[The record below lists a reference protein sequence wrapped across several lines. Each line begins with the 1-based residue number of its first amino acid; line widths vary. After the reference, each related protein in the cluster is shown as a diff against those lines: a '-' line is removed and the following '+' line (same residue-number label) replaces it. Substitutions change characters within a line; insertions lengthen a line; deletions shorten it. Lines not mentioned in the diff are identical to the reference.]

1 MQFEPFRPPWYLS
14 HAYTQT
20 LLASLKLRA
29 LGSNPLVRFERHVI
43 LDTGSGARLSGY
55 YTPRESPDTKGLAVL
70 LHGWEGSAHSTYML
84 TCGKHLYQNG
94 YAVFRL
100 NLRDH
105 GNSHHLNKGLFY
117 ATLLDEVFE
126 GVRLAT
132 RLCSDG
138 PAVLVGF
145 SLGGNFA
152 IRIAAMYATG
162 GYDHLVRAV
171 SISPVLD
178 PEKSTNRIDHSPLIL
193 GYFLKKW
200 RNSLRLKQH
209 YFPTAYNF
217 DTILKGK
224 TIRGITDQL
233 IHRYSSYADSHEYF
247 SGYRIHSNSLEN
259 LTLPLTII
267 AAADD
272 PIIPVDDFYAITP
285 APGFDLI
292 VHPHGG
298 HNGFI
303 EGISN
308 PAWYDRFIVKCAS
321 AT

>member
-1 MQFEPFRPPWYLS
+1 MQFEPFHPPWYLS

-20 LLASLKLRA
+20 LLASLKLRT

-43 LDTGSGARLSGY
+43 LDTESGARLSGY
-55 YTPRESPDTKGLAVL
+55 YTPRNSRDTKGLAVL
-70 LHGWEGSAHSTYML
+70 LHGWEGSARSTYML
-84 TCGKHLYQNG
+84 MCGKHLYQNG

-100 NLRDH
+100 NFRDH
-105 GNSHHLNKGLFY
+105 GHSHHLNKGLFY

-126 GVRLAT
+126 GVHLAT
-132 RLCSDG
+132 RLCSKR

-152 IRIAAMYATG
+152 IRIAAMYSAG
-162 GYDHLVRAV
+162 DYDHLVRAV

-178 PEKSTNRIDHSPLIL
+178 PEKSTNRIDRSPLIL
-193 GYFLKKW
+193 AYFLKKW
-200 RNSLRLKQH
+200 RNSLRRKQH
-209 YFPTAYNF
+209 YFPSTYHFN
-217 DTILKGK
+217 DILKGK
-224 TIRGITDQL
+224 TILGMTDQL
-233 IHRYSSYADSHEYF
+233 IQRYSNYTDSHEYF

-272 PIIPVDDFYAITP
+272 PIIPVDDFYAINP
-285 APGFDLI
+285 APGMDLI
-292 VHPHGG
+292 IHPRGG

-303 EGISN
+303 EGIYK
-308 PAWYDRFIVKCAS
+308 PAWYERYMVDLFK
-321 AT
+321 